1 MPNQHVD
8 GAAPTNPHLALI
20 EKLKKIGI
28 KIPAAMF
35 TAAQYAGLPLAL
47 AASTLMQE
55 SGGGTNEWGHDPTLF
70 IGGFDKKHNHAFG
83 EIVTE
88 PAYKE
93 YLLQRGTRGQG
104 GMQGVGPCQLTYF
117 SFQDEA
123 DRLGGCWKP
132 LANMKVGFSDMAHL
146 IRKDGLHAG
155 VMGYNGSGPAAER
168 YADTVLAR
176 AQEFAGKLGLP
187 WPPH

>member
-1 MPNQHVD
+1 MPK
-8 GAAPTNPHLALI
+8 PNPDAALI
-20 EKLKKIGI
+20 DSLRTLGI
-28 KIPAAMF
+28 KIPERML
-35 TAAQYAGLPLAL
+35 TAARYAGLPVAL

-55 SGGGTNEWGHDPTLF
+55 SGGGTNEWGHDPTIF
-70 IGGFDKKHNHAFG
+70 VGGYDSANHHAYG

-88 PAYKE
+88 QAYKA
-93 YLLQRGTRGQG
+93 YLAQRGPGGRG

-117 SFQDEA
+117 AFQDEA